1 MSDDTDDPVDTL
13 ATPEREVR
21 AVGTP
26 ASLRRAERRAE
37 RLEAEVDSRDAQI
50 SALREQLDLVRSE
63 GAKARA
69 ALEAGLR
76 AATEAAQGNASER
89 DAAAGERDRLAA
101 DLRRAGAEVERLER
115 ERAAATARAESEAA
129 ERVHA
134 ERRLEEAERRG
145 TELDAALT
153 TLGREHAE
161 AEDAARVMRSEQR
174 ARIRELEQLN
184 STLSGALRS
193 VGRDVQRAE
202 QSHAWRFGHS
212 MTRAANRLRR
222 RDTRTEGAL
231 RTAMQRITEL
241 GLAPPGLPDGERL
254 ALPPGPL
261 PDDPEEPAPEREDA
275 EILAQREALAAEI
288 RRRLGPVP
296 EPGHWPA
303 VSIVVPSRD
312 GREHLERLIAGLRW
326 DTDYPVAELVVVDNG
341 SGDGTAE
348 WLETCDAGMP
358 IRVVRNEENRSFS
371 ESVGQGVA
379 AAAGVLVLLLNN
391 DVEPFESGW
400 LRELVAA
407 HLLGGQSL
415 TGATL
420 LHTEDKSARAAN
432 GQLVQHR
439 GIRLRAEQGIVRP
452 YNDGDGDSLFGD
464 GFGIEQV
471 AAAASGACLLADRST
486 FESRGALSPR
496 YRYGQEDV
504 DLGLRLAGAGLETV
518 VTGRSM
524 VYHAQSATRFAQGND
539 FTRVTRE
546 ANRHTLLERWGPE
559 MQRRYRRARLGG
571 DQVWTDGRGP
581 HAVVVLTSVAESDG
595 WGDWHTAR
603 GLGDALARR
612 NWRITYVD
620 YDNWA
625 PLPHDADYVVTL
637 LDRFDARG
645 VPADVPVVAWIRN
658 WTDRWLERPW
668 FARLDVLLASS
679 QGSAE
684 LIEARTGRRP
694 FVFPLATDARRFGA
708 ASPDPLRSVDTV
720 FVGNRWGE
728 ERAIESAL
736 VPPRGQSVAIHGRN
750 WDKIRALSRFSQGP
764 ASSEEL
770 PAIYASA
777 RVALDDT
784 QSPTLRY
791 GAVNARV
798 FDALATGTP
807 VLTNCVEGVRE
818 LFDDDFPVWRT
829 PEDLGGERDR
839 LLDDDQRRSALAA
852 RYREMVLTR
861 HTFEHRADE
870 LVGILRERVE
880 LPSFCI
886 KIGAPD
892 WEQAQR
898 WGDLHFARGIEREL
912 RRRGHRCLVQVLDE
926 WDDPEGLTFDVVLH
940 LKGLSRFHSK
950 PGQRNVLW
958 CISHPNELTGEE
970 CDGYDLVCV
979 ASESFAESIR
989 SRTSTE
995 VMVLEQATDPHRFY
1009 PDPYSDESAH
1019 HDLVYV
1025 ANSRNVLRPMMRDL
1039 LPTDLD
1045 LAVYG
1050 GNWTGLI
1057 DSKYVVAEH
1066 VPNGDLRHVYSS
1078 AKIVLA
1084 DHWDDMREHGFVSN
1098 RIYDALACGAC
1109 VVSDEVAGLADR
1121 FGGSVAT
1128 YSGPDELRP
1137 LLDRLLADPDER
1149 AARGERGRA
1158 SVLGGEV
1165 FSRRVE
1171 ALLGGLPAESV
1182 GERPTASLTS
1192 P

>member
-1 MSDDTDDPVDTL
+1 MSDDSDDRVDPIAL
-13 ATPEREVR
+13 SDPGPPSAGISAR
-21 AVGTP
+21 
-26 ASLRRAERRAE
+26 LRRAERRADRLVAE
-37 RLEAEVDSRDAQI
+37 RDERDAQI
-50 SALREQLDLVRSE
+50 RALREQLDLVWRE
-63 GAKARA
+63 GTKARE

-76 AATEAAQGNASER
+76 AATEAAQANAAER
-89 DAAAGERDRLAA
+89 DTAAGERDRLAT
-101 DLRRAGAEVERLER
+101 DLRQVSAEVARLDR
-115 ERAAATARAESEAA
+115 DLSAATARAESEAA

-134 ERRLEEAERRG
+134 ERRLEEADRRAA
-145 TELDAALT
+145 ELDEALT
-153 TLGREHAE
+153 TLRRQHAE
-161 AEDAARVMRSEQR
+161 SEDAANVMRAEQR

-184 STLSGALRS
+184 STLSGAMRS
-193 VGRDVQRAE
+193 VGRDVRRAE

-231 RTAMQRITEL
+231 HTAMQRIAEL

-254 ALPPGPL
+254 ALPAGP
-261 PDDPEEPAPEREDA
+261 PPEDPEEPAPERKDGEV
-275 EILAQREALAAEI
+275 LAQRQALAAEI

-296 EPGHWPA
+296 ELGHWPA

-312 GREHLERLIAGLRW
+312 GREHLEQLIAGLRSE
-326 DTDYPVAELVVVDNG
+326 TDYPVTELVVVDNG
-341 SGDGTAE
+341 SGDGTAA

-358 IRVVRNEENRSFS
+358 VRVVRNEENHSFS

-391 DVEPFESGW
+391 DVELFESGW

-452 YNDGDGDSLFGD
+452 YNDGDGEALFGD

-486 FESRGALSPR
+486 FESLGALSPR

-518 VTGRSM
+518 VTGRSN
-524 VYHAQSATRFAQGND
+524 VYHAQSATRLAQGND
-539 FTRVTRE
+539 FTRVARE
-546 ANRHTLLERWGPE
+546 ANRRTLLERWGPE
-559 MQRRYRRARLGG
+559 MRRRYRRARLGG
-571 DQVWTDGRGP
+571 DQVWTDRRGP
-581 HAVVVLTSVAESDG
+581 HAVVVLTSVEESDG

-612 NWRITYVD
+612 NWRITYVAH
-620 YDNWA
+620 DNWA
-625 PLPHDADYVVTL
+625 PLPHDTDYVVTL

-668 FARLDVLLASS
+668 FHRLDVLLASS

-684 LIEARTGRRP
+684 LIESETGRRP
-694 FVFPLATDARRFGA
+694 LLFPLATDARRFGA

-750 WDKIRALSRFSQGP
+750 WDKIRGLSRFSQGP
-764 ASSEEL
+764 ASAEEL

-798 FDALATGTP
+798 FDALASGTP
-807 VLTNCVEGVRE
+807 VLTNCVDGVRE

-829 PEDLGGERDR
+829 PEDLEGERDR
-839 LLDDDQRRSALAA
+839 LLDDDQRRRALAA
-852 RYREMVLTR
+852 RYREIVLTR
-861 HTFEHRADE
+861 HTYEHRADE

-892 WEQAQR
+892 WEQAER

-912 RRRGHRCLVQVLDE
+912 RRRGHCCLIQVLEE

-940 LKGLSRFHSK
+940 LKGLSRFHPK

-979 ASESFAESIR
+979 ASEPFAESIR
-989 SRTSTE
+989 SRTGTE

-1050 GNWTGLI
+1050 ANWAGLI
-1057 DSKYVVAEH
+1057 DSKYVVAEQ
-1066 VPNGDLRHVYSS
+1066 VPNGDLRRVYSS
-1078 AKIVLA
+1078 AQIVLA

-1098 RIYDALACGAC
+1098 RVYDAFACGAC
-1109 VVSDEVAGLADR
+1109 VVCDDVVGLPER
-1121 FGGSVAT
+1121 FDGAVAT
-1128 YSGPDELRP
+1128 YSSPNGLRP
-1137 LLDRLLADPDER
+1137 LLEDLLANPSER
-1149 AARGERGRA
+1149 AERSRLGRA
-1158 SVLGGEV
+1158 AVARSGG
-1165 FSRRVE
+1165 FAARVD
-1171 ALLGGLPAESV
+1171 ALLEGIDSAG
-1182 GERPTASLTS
+1182 
-1192 P
+1192 